1 MKLLKYFFHGILGY
15 ILKIVL
21 AVVVAISSLIA
32 YFSLQMLLFGRG
44 DYLLFVSN
52 EYNIVPAI
60 MIMILIIYWLM
71 VLGDKFINYRDE
83 QIKEDHCEFPLELDN
98 EEDYIVKDNMYHFEE
113 EPMDYE
119 KLCRYDKII
128 LKLLDRIVTLDNE
141 KINTKLLKALKV
153 IRIAYIPIL
162 LIAMY
167 LGTTSY
173 AILYNNS
180 VKLSSPMNP
189 SGVIYSYSDIK
200 TVEVAVKKGL
210 KKDYTPYYKL
220 TFKDGKT
227 VDFFGGGAQEDHG
240 LGFENILNDLDKKL
254 LAQGVSKSVNKDNF
268 EKYSKGLD
276 KDFIRKVEKLFDNK

>member
-1 MKLLKYFFHGILGY
+1 MKLLKYFFLGIFGY

-32 YFSLQMLLFGRG
+32 YFSLQMFLFGRG

-52 EYNIVPAI
+52 DYNIVPAI
-60 MIMILIIYWLM
+60 MLMLLIIYGLM
-71 VLGDKFINYRDE
+71 FFGDNFFNGKDG
-83 QIKEDHCEFPLELDN
+83 QIKVENPEFPLEFDN
-98 EEDYIVKDNMYHFEE
+98 EEDFIVKDKMYHCEE
-113 EPMDYE
+113 EPMAYE
-119 KLCRYDKII
+119 KLSRYDKIVF
-128 LKLLDRIVTLDNE
+128 KLIDRIVTLDNE

-227 VDFFGGGAQEDHG
+227 VDFFGGGAHEDHG

-254 LAQGVSKSVNKDNF
+254 LAQGVTKSVNKDNF

-276 KDFIRKVEKLFDNK
+276 KNFIRKVEKLFDNK